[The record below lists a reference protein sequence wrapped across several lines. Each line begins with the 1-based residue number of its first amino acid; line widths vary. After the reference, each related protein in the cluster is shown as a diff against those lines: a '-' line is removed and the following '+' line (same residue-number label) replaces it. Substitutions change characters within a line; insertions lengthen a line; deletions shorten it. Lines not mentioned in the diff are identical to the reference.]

1 MSKYTRRR
9 TKKNRKNKTIKRGG
23 SSVEPVKEDVK
34 EPVKEDTEPVK
45 KQREGI
51 FDMIGNKIS
60 GAASSATKSLSDAGL
75 KIIGLKRIDKEE
87 EEREKKIE
95 EENQKKIEEEKSNK
109 IDESV
114 EKIGDAA
121 SGVISGVENALD
133 KTGAVLL
140 NTTNAILE
148 SDEAKESTEEA
159 AEETANLL
167 KEGASTINDALDQ
180 PEVKKEVKEALD
192 NIGEVGEIAVE
203 AAEKPLNKMVDVAAE
218 ATPKIVGATAA
229 GLMKVGWD
237 MLGSVPYLGG
247 IIDIGRAVNDGSKAI
262 SASIEAG
269 SEIAEVTSDA
279 VKETTQKFDEGMKEL
294 NEKKIESQEITDR
307 TTKSIEDFEN
317 PTKNTQS
324 GGYNKTKRRL
334 NKHKGKSKRVR
345 FAL

>member
-23 SSVEPVKEDVK
+23 SSVEPIKEDK
-34 EPVKEDTEPVK
+34 ESIKEDTEPTK
-45 KQREGI
+45 KKREGI

-60 GAASSATKSLSDAGL
+60 GAVSSTTTSLSDAGL
-75 KIIGLKRIDKEE
+75 KIMGLKRINKDAEE
-87 EEREKKIE
+87 EKKLE
-95 EENQKKIEEEKSNK
+95 EEDKKLEEEEEKSK
-109 IDESV
+109 KLDESV
-114 EKIGDAA
+114 EKMGDAA
-121 SGVISGVENALD
+121 SGVISGVGNALD

-140 NTTNAILE
+140 NTTNAILD
-148 SDEAKESTEEA
+148 SDDAKESTEEA
-159 AEETANLL
+159 AEETANIL

-180 PEVKKEVKEALD
+180 PEVKKEIKEVLD
-192 NIGEVGEIAVE
+192 NIGDVGEIAVE

-218 ATPKIVGATAA
+218 ATPKIVGATAS

-247 IIDIGRAVNDGSKAI
+247 IIDLGRAINDGSKAI

-279 VKETTQKFDEGMKEL
+279 VTETTKKFEEGMKEL
-294 NEKKIESQEITDR
+294 NEKKLESQEIADR

-317 PTKNTQS
+317 PVKNTQS